1 MESSENQK
9 DKLLILYIKAELQ
22 ALVKEFPKVTWDLQ
36 GFDERNVTVLQT
48 YQPGFSDLYHSV
60 YMLIGKSQAKHWMK
74 LAG

>member
-48 YQPGFSDLYHSV
+48 YQPGFSD
-60 YMLIGKSQAKHWMK
+60 
-74 LAG
+74 